1 MKKAMVSVWAIVAVA
16 ALVAAGAALGAGA
29 VPKGGMVG
37 KPAPEIMAA
46 YWLNSQALTLA
57 GLRGKI
63 VVVEFWATWCP
74 PCRASIPHLIEMN
87 HKVAGK
93 GVVFIGLTD
102 EDRKT
107 VEPFAR
113 EMKMDYA
120 VGGGSKTGGVY
131 GVRGIPHAFIVDPS
145 GTVAWEG
152 HPMAGL
158 DGALEE
164 QLKKTPPSKMAP
176 RDQATA
182 LALMDLVTKA
192 IEKQDFAGAAD
203 LLAKIPNAD
212 DDPEVKQRADEA
224 RRILAEVAAKDLAE
238 AEARI
243 KAKEYYEAS
252 VALERVP
259 RLVPGSDEA
268 RRAEAKLAECMGDEK
283 IRPVIEQGR
292 RERRAAD
299 MLAAIGKGEKDKT
312 LEMLLKEL
320 GDLADAFPDTK
331 AGKGA
336 AARIAEMKADKE
348 LMARMRLQAAEKDC
362 KSWLS
367 MARNYVKAGMPDK
380 AGPYLKDILAK
391 YPDTPFAEEARKLLA
406 EIGQ

>member
-1 MKKAMVSVWAIVAVA
+1 MKRAAVVAMVLG
-16 ALVAAGAALGAGA
+16 LVAGTWGPAARASL
-29 VPKGGMVG
+29 VG
-37 KPAPEIMAA
+37 KEAPEIQAQ
-46 YWLNSQALTLA
+46 YWLNAPALALQ

-74 PCRASIPHLIEMN
+74 PCRASIPHLVEMN
-87 HKVAGK
+87 HKFAAQ
-93 GVVFIGLTD
+93 GVVFISLTD

-120 VGGGSKTGGVY
+120 VGGGSKTSGAY
-131 GVRGIPHAFIVDPS
+131 GVRGIPRAFIVDPS

-158 DGALEE
+158 DRALEE

-176 RDQATA
+176 RDQAVA
-182 LALMDLVTKA
+182 LALMDRVAKA
-192 IEKQDFAGAAD
+192 IEKQDFESAAD

-212 DDPEVKQRADEA
+212 DDPEVKKRADEA

-243 KAKEYYEAS
+243 GAKEYYEAS
-252 VALERVP
+252 VALERVL
-259 RLVPGSDEA
+259 RLVPGSEEG
-268 RRAEAKLAECMGDEK
+268 RRAEAKRTELMGDEK

-299 MLAAIGKGEKDKT
+299 ALAAIEKGEKEMT
-312 LEMLLKEL
+312 PERLLEEL

-331 AGKGA
+331 AGQA
-336 AARIAEMKADKE
+336 SAARAAEMKADKP
-348 LMARMRLQAAEKDC
+348 LMARIRLQAAEKDC

-380 AGPYLKDILAK
+380 ARPYLKDILAK
-391 YPDTPFAEEARKLLA
+391 YPDTPFAEEARNLLA

>member
-1 MKKAMVSVWAIVAVA
+1 MKHAAIVAMVLG
-16 ALVAAGAALGAGA
+16 LVAGTSGTAARAA
-29 VPKGGMVG
+29 MVG
-37 KPAPEIMAA
+37 KEAPEIQAA
-46 YWLNSQALTLA
+46 YWLNAPALALR

-87 HKVAGK
+87 HKFAAQ
-93 GVVFIGLTD
+93 GVVFISLTN

-113 EMKMDYA
+113 KMKMDYA
-120 VGGGSKTGGVY
+120 VGGGSKTSGVY

-152 HPMAGL
+152 HPMGGL
-158 DGALEE
+158 DKALEE

-176 RDQATA
+176 RDQAVAMA
-182 LALMDLVTKA
+182 LLDRVAKA

-212 DDPEVKQRADEA
+212 DNPRVKKRADAA

-243 KAKEYYEAS
+243 KTKEYYEAS
-252 VALERVP
+252 VALERVL
-259 RLVPGSDEA
+259 RLAPGSAEA
-268 RRAEAKLAECMGDEK
+268 RQAEAKLVELLGDEK
-283 IRPVIEQGR
+283 VRPVIEQGR
-292 RERRAAD
+292 REHRAAD
-299 MLAAIGKGEKDKT
+299 LLAAIGKGEKDMT
-312 LEMLLKEL
+312 PERLLKEL

-331 AGKGA
+331 AGQAA
-336 AARIAEMKADKE
+336 AARTAEMKADKQ
-348 LMARMRLQAAEKDC
+348 LMARIRLRAAEKDC

-367 MARNYVKAGMPDK
+367 MARNYAKAGMPDK
-380 AGPYLKDILAK
+380 ARPYLKDILAK

-406 EIGQ
+406 EIGP

>member
-1 MKKAMVSVWAIVAVA
+1 MKHAAVVAMVLG
-16 ALVAAGAALGAGA
+16 LVAGTSGTAARAA
-29 VPKGGMVG
+29 MVG
-37 KPAPEIMAA
+37 KEAPEIQAQ
-46 YWLNSQALTLA
+46 YWLNSPALSLQ

-87 HKVAGK
+87 HKFAGK
-93 GVVFIGLTD
+93 GAVFISLTD

-120 VGGGSKTGGVY
+120 VGGGSKTSGVY

-158 DGALEE
+158 DRALEE

-176 RDQATA
+176 RDQAAA
-182 LALMDLVTKA
+182 LALLDLVTKA
-192 IEKQDFAGAAD
+192 LEKQDFAGAAE

-212 DDPEVKQRADEA
+212 DDPAVKKGADEA
-224 RRILAEVAAKDLAE
+224 RRVLAEVAAKDLAE

-243 KAKEYYEAS
+243 EAKEYYEAS

-259 RLVPGSDEA
+259 RLAPGSEEA
-268 RRAEAKLAECMGDEK
+268 RRAEAKRTELMGDEK

-299 MLAAIGKGEKDKT
+299 MLAAIGKGEKNMT
-312 LEMLLKEL
+312 PERLLKEL
-320 GDLADAFPDTK
+320 GDLADKFPDTK
-331 AGKGA
+331 AGQAA
-336 AARIAEMKADKE
+336 AARAAEMKADKQ
-348 LMARMRLQAAEKDC
+348 LMARIRLQAVEKDC
-362 KSWLS
+362 KGWLS
-367 MARNYVKAGMPDK
+367 MARNYIKAGMPDK
-380 AGPYLKDILAK
+380 AKPYLKDILAK

>member
-1 MKKAMVSVWAIVAVA
+1 MKHATIVAMVLG
-16 ALVAAGAALGAGA
+16 LVAGASGTAARA
-29 VPKGGMVG
+29 AMVG
-37 KPAPEIMAA
+37 KEAPEIQAQ
-46 YWLNSQALTLA
+46 YWLNSPALALQ
-57 GLRGKI
+57 GLRGKV

-87 HKVAGK
+87 HKFAAQ
-93 GVVFIGLTD
+93 GVVFISLTD

-120 VGGGSKTGGVY
+120 VGGGSKTSGVY
-131 GVRGIPHAFIVDPS
+131 GVTGIPHAFIVDPS

-158 DGALEE
+158 DRALEE
-164 QLKKTPPSKMAP
+164 QLKKTPPSRMAP

-182 LALMDLVTKA
+182 LALLDLVAKA
-192 IEKQDFAGAAD
+192 IEKKDFVSAAD

-224 RRILAEVAAKDLAE
+224 RRILAEVAAKNLTE

-243 KAKEYYEAS
+243 EAKEYYEAS

-259 RLVPGSDEA
+259 RLVPGSEEA
-268 RRAEAKLAECMGDEK
+268 RRAEAKLAELLGDEK
-283 IRPVIEQGR
+283 IWPVIEQGR
-292 RERRAAD
+292 REHWAAV
-299 MLAAIGKGEKDKT
+299 MLAAIEKGEKDMT
-312 LEMLLKEL
+312 PEMLLKEL
-320 GDLADAFPDTK
+320 GDLADEFPDTK
-331 AGKGA
+331 AGQAA
-336 AARIAEMKADKE
+336 AARAAEMKADKQ
-348 LMARMRLQAAEKDC
+348 LMARIRLRAAEKDC

-367 MARNYVKAGMPDK
+367 MARNYIKAGMPDK
-380 AGPYLKDILAK
+380 AGPYLKDIIAK

>member
-1 MKKAMVSVWAIVAVA
+1 
-16 ALVAAGAALGAGA
+16 
-29 VPKGGMVG
+29 MVG
-37 KPAPEIMAA
+37 KEAPEIQAQ
-46 YWLNSQALTLA
+46 YWLNSPALALQ

-87 HKVAGK
+87 HKFAAQ

-120 VGGGSKTGGVY
+120 VGGGSKASGVY
-131 GVRGIPHAFIVDPS
+131 GVTGIPHAFIVDPS

-158 DGALEE
+158 DRALEE
-164 QLKKTPPSKMAP
+164 QVKKTPPSKMAP

-182 LALMDLVTKA
+182 LALLDRVAEA
-192 IEKQDFAGAAD
+192 IEKKDYFSAAD

-212 DDPEVKQRADEA
+212 DDPAVKKGADEA
-224 RRILAEVAAKDLAE
+224 RRVLAEVAAKDLAE

-243 KAKEYYEAS
+243 EAKEYYEAS

-259 RLVPGSDEA
+259 RLVPGSEEA
-268 RRAEAKLAECMGDEK
+268 RRAEAKRTELMGDEK
-283 IRPVIEQGR
+283 VRPVIEQGR
-292 RERRAAD
+292 RERLAAD
-299 MLAAIGKGEKDKT
+299 ALAAIEKGEKKMSPERL
-312 LEMLLKEL
+312 LEEL
-320 GDLADAFPDTK
+320 GNLADKFPDTK
-331 AGKGA
+331 AGHAA
-336 AARIAEMKADKE
+336 AARTAEMKADKQ
-348 LMARMRLQAAEKDC
+348 LMARIRLQAVEKDC

-367 MARNYVKAGMPDK
+367 MARNYIKAGMPDK
-380 AGPYLKDILAK
+380 AKPYLKDILAK

>member
-1 MKKAMVSVWAIVAVA
+1 
-16 ALVAAGAALGAGA
+16 L
-29 VPKGGMVG
+29 VG
-37 KPAPEIMAA
+37 KPAPEIQAA
-46 YWLNSQALTLA
+46 YWLNTEALTLQ

-87 HKVAGK
+87 HKFAGK

-113 EMKMDYA
+113 AMKMDYA
-120 VGGGSKTGGVY
+120 VGGGSKTSGVY
-131 GVRGIPHAFIVDPS
+131 GVTGIPHTFIVDPS
-145 GTVAWEG
+145 GTVAWD
-152 HPMAGL
+152 GL
-158 DGALEE
+158 ALAILDRTLEE

-182 LALMDLVTKA
+182 LALLDRVTKA
-192 IEKQDFAGAAD
+192 IEKQDFVSAAD

-212 DDPEVKQRADEA
+212 DDPAVKKGADEA

-243 KAKEYYEAS
+243 EATEYYEAS
-252 VALERVP
+252 VALERVL
-259 RLVPGSDEA
+259 RLVPGSEEA
-268 RRAEAKLAECMGDEK
+268 RRAEAKRAELLGDEK

-299 MLAAIGKGEKDKT
+299 MLAAIEKG
-312 LEMLLKEL
+312 
-320 GDLADAFPDTK
+320 
-331 AGKGA
+331 
-336 AARIAEMKADKE
+336 
-348 LMARMRLQAAEKDC
+348 
-362 KSWLS
+362 
-367 MARNYVKAGMPDK
+367 
-380 AGPYLKDILAK
+380 
-391 YPDTPFAEEARKLLA
+391 
-406 EIGQ
+406 

>member
-1 MKKAMVSVWAIVAVA
+1 VWVPAGVAI
-16 ALVAAGAALGAGA
+16 LVLCGTAFGAAK
-29 VPKGGMVG
+29 PEGGMVG
-37 KPAPEIMAA
+37 KPAPEIQAA
-46 YWLNSQALTLA
+46 YWLNTEALSLK

-93 GVVFIGLTD
+93 GVVFISLTD

-120 VGGGSKTGGVY
+120 VGGGSQTSGVY
-131 GVRGIPHAFIVDPS
+131 GVTGIPHAFIVDPS

-158 DGALEE
+158 DRALES
-164 QLKKTPPSKMAP
+164 QLEKTPPSRMAP
-176 RDQATA
+176 RDQAVA
-182 LALMDLVTKA
+182 LALMDLVAKA
-192 IEKQDFAGAAD
+192 IEKQDFVSAAD
-203 LLAKIPNAD
+203 LMAKIPNAD
-212 DDPEVKQRADEA
+212 DDPAVKKRADEA

-243 KAKEYYEAS
+243 EAKEYYEAS
-252 VALERVP
+252 AALERVL

-268 RRAEAKLAECMGDEK
+268 RRAEAKRTELMADEK
-283 IRPVIEQGR
+283 IRPVVEQGR

-299 MLAAIGKGEKDKT
+299 MLAAIEKSEKDMT
-312 LEMLLKEL
+312 LERLLKEL

-348 LMARMRLQAAEKDC
+348 LMARIRLQAAEKDC

-380 AGPYLKDILAK
+380 ARPYLKDILAK
-391 YPDTPFAEEARKLLA
+391 YPDTPFAEEARNLLA
-406 EIGQ
+406 EIGK

>member
-1 MKKAMVSVWAIVAVA
+1 VKTHRAGIWATAGVAV
-16 ALVAAGAALGAGA
+16 LVLYGTAFGAAK
-29 VPKGGMVG
+29 PEGGMAG
-37 KPAPEIMAA
+37 KPAPEIQAA
-46 YWLNSQALTLA
+46 YWLNTEALSLQ

-120 VGGGSKTGGVY
+120 VGGGSQTGGVY

-176 RDQATA
+176 RDQAAAPAA
-182 LALMDLVTKA
+182 LDRVAQA
-192 IEKQDFAGAAD
+192 IEKQDFVVAAD

-212 DDPEVKQRADEA
+212 ADPAVKKRADEA
-224 RRILAEVAAKDLAE
+224 RRVLAEVAAKDLAE

-243 KAKEYYEAS
+243 EAKEYYEAS
-252 VALERVP
+252 VALERVL
-259 RLVPGSDEA
+259 RLAPGSEDA
-268 RRAEAKLAECMGDEK
+268 RRAEAKRTELMADEK

-299 MLAAIGKGEKDKT
+299 MLAAIEKSEKDMAP
-312 LEMLLKEL
+312 EMLLKEL
-320 GDLADAFPDTK
+320 GDLAGAFPDTK

-348 LMARMRLQAAEKDC
+348 LMARIRLRAAEKDC

-380 AGPYLKDILAK
+380 ARPYLKDILAK
-391 YPDTPFAEEARKLLA
+391 YPDTPFAEEARNLLA
-406 EIGQ
+406 EIGK

>member
-1 MKKAMVSVWAIVAVA
+1 MKTHRAGIWATAGVAVLALWA
-16 ALVAAGAALGAGA
+16 AACGAAEPGPGL
-29 VPKGGMVG
+29 VG
-37 KPAPEIMAA
+37 KPAPEIQAA
-46 YWLNSQALTLA
+46 YWLNAPALSLQ

-87 HKVAGK
+87 HKFAAQ
-93 GVVFIGLTD
+93 GVVFISLTN
-102 EDRKT
+102 ESKAT

-120 VGGGSKTGGVY
+120 VGGGSKTSGAY

-158 DGALEE
+158 DRALEE

-182 LALMDLVTKA
+182 LALMDRVTQA
-192 IEKQDFAGAAD
+192 LEKQDFAGAAD
-203 LLAKIPNAD
+203 LLAKIQNAD
-212 DDPEVKQRADEA
+212 DDPAVKKRADEA

-243 KAKEYYEAS
+243 EAKEYYEAS
-252 VALERVP
+252 VALERVL
-259 RLVPGSDEA
+259 RLAPGSEEA
-268 RRAEAKLAECMGDEK
+268 RRAEAKRTELMGDEK

-299 MLAAIGKGEKDKT
+299 ALAAIEKGEKEMSV
-312 LEMLLKEL
+312 EMLLEEL
-320 GDLADAFPDTK
+320 GDLADEFPDTK
-331 AGKGA
+331 AGRAA
-336 AARIAEMKADKE
+336 AARIAEMKADKQ
-348 LMARMRLQAAEKDC
+348 LMAGIRLQAAEKDC

-367 MARNYVKAGMPDK
+367 MARNYVKAGMPEK
-380 AGPYLKDILAK
+380 AGPYLKNILAK